1 MNARYELPTEADF
14 GLAPERII
22 ELSPTEMYGIRLEE
36 QARIQLMGARRR
48 FEQLVDNIPMLGRLA
63 QEQGITKIRSL
74 EDMGPLLIPHSA
86 MKSYPMSYL
95 EKSQFDR
102 LTAWLDAF
110 TTHDLSALNTKNCDS
125 IDDWLDVLDQNT
137 EVRVLHSTGT
147 GGKLSFLPRGTAEM
161 KIMVTAWRQ
170 MFERFRDE
178 PPRMGAAVDE
188 ARP

>member
-1 MNARYELPTEADF
+1 MNAQFASPAKTDF

-22 ELSPTEMYGIRLEE
+22 ELSPTDMKGIRREE
-36 QARIQLMGARRR
+36 QAQIQLMGARRR
-48 FEQLVDNIPMLGRLA
+48 FEQLADNIPMLGRLA

-102 LTAWLDAF
+102 LTAWLNGF
-110 TTHDLSALNTKNCDS
+110 TTHALSALNTKNCDA

-137 EVRVLHSTGT
+137 EVRVLHSTCAGAT
-147 GGKLSFLPRGTAEM
+147 PSFVPPG
-161 KIMVTAWRQ
+161 
-170 MFERFRDE
+170 
-178 PPRMGAAVDE
+178 PPRITLPVT
-188 ARP
+188 P